1 MPGLNLRNGRET
13 APGSA
18 TMHVTRVEEWF
29 VEATAEEARELLLSG
44 AGHRCGGIGEC
55 INAAVEQ
62 IGE

>member
-1 MPGLNLRNGRET
+1 MAGFGTEL
-13 APGSA
+13 
-18 TMHVTRVEEWF
+18 HVTRVEEWF

-55 INAAVEQ
+55 INAAAEQ